1 MEEKLIGYRV
11 QLPESIVDSLKRIAF
26 ENKRSLKKE
35 MEDVLTR
42 HVKKNKHKYVQIE
55 QGNDEATPI
64 IKNSSDEFS
73 LNSFL
78 RNLSLE
84 DEQKIRYV
92 LLTMKTEDYRV
103 NDIIKIIPNIKSRF
117 NCLEIIN
124 HFENEYRNK

>member
-73 LNSFL
+73 
-78 RNLSLE
+78 
-84 DEQKIRYV
+84 
-92 LLTMKTEDYRV
+92 
-103 NDIIKIIPNIKSRF
+103 
-117 NCLEIIN
+117 
-124 HFENEYRNK
+124 

>member
-1 MEEKLIGYRV
+1 
-11 QLPESIVDSLKRIAF
+11 
-26 ENKRSLKKE
+26 
-35 MEDVLTR
+35 
-42 HVKKNKHKYVQIE
+42 YVQVE
-55 QGNDEATPI
+55 QGNNETTPI

-117 NCLEIIN
+117 NCLEIIK